1 MSDQEQ
7 PQDTIDTG
15 IDASKAPLMDHVIE
29 LRQRLVWSVAA
40 LIICFAFSFYYSE
53 YIFDFLVQ
61 PLKKAFPDGET
72 TLIFTKLYEAFFVEI
87 KVAMF
92 SSFFLAFPILAGQLY
107 AFVAP
112 GLYSNEKKAF
122 LPFLLAT
129 PLLFFAGASLA
140 YYIVMPTA
148 FEFFLDFQSNDD
160 GIKQQALPTMGD
172 YLSLVMQFI
181 LAFGICFQLPILL
194 LLLNRAGILSRAQL
208 KGFRR
213 FMIVG
218 AFLLAAILT
227 PPDVISQ
234 LMLGIPL
241 ILLYEISLV
250 IIYFTEKKQKPP
262 EV

>member
-1 MSDQEQ
+1 MSDIESDNG
-7 PQDTIDTG
+7 QDQV
-15 IDASKAPLMDHVIE
+15 DASKAPLMEHIIE
-29 LRQRLVWSVAA
+29 LRQRLVWAVVA
-40 LIICFAFSFYYSE
+40 LIICFAVSFYFSQ
-53 YIFDFLVQ
+53 YIFNFLVE
-61 PLKKAFPDGET
+61 PLKTAFPEGEA

-92 SSFFLAFPILAGQLY
+92 SAFFLAFPIVAGQLY

-129 PLLFFAGASLA
+129 PILFLTGAALA

-148 FEFFLDFQSNDD
+148 FEFFLNFQSND
-160 GIKQQALPTMGD
+160 GGLKQQALPSMGD

-181 LAFGICFQLPILL
+181 LAFGVCFQLPILL
-194 LLLNRAGILSRAQL
+194 LLLNRAGIVTRAQL

-218 AFLLAAILT
+218 SFLLAAILT

-241 ILLYEISLV
+241 ILLYEISLM
-250 IIYFTEKKQKPP
+250 IIYFTEKKQKSADD
-262 EV
+262 

>member
-1 MSDQEQ
+1 MSDI
-7 PQDTIDTG
+7 PVDDM
-15 IDASKAPLMDHVIE
+15 DASKAPLMDHVIE
-29 LRQRLVWSVAA
+29 LRRRLVWSVAA
-40 LIICFAFSFYYSE
+40 LIICFGISFYFSE
-53 YIFDFLVQ
+53 YIFDFLVE

-92 SSFFLAFPILAGQLY
+92 SAFFMAFPILAGQLY

-112 GLYSNEKKAF
+112 GLYSNEKRAF

-129 PLLFFAGASLA
+129 PILFFLGASLA

-160 GIKQQALPTMGD
+160 GVKQQALPAMGD

-208 KGFRR
+208 KSFRR

-218 AFLLAAILT
+218 AFLIAAILT

-241 ILLYEISLV
+241 ILLYEISLI
-250 IIYFTEKKQKPP
+250 IIYFTEKKKKPP
-262 EV
+262 EINPEA

>member
-1 MSDQEQ
+1 MSEIESDNGQEQ
-7 PQDTIDTG
+7 V
-15 IDASKAPLMDHVIE
+15 DASKAPIMEHIIE
-29 LRQRLVWSVAA
+29 LRQRLVWAVVA
-40 LIICFAFSFYYSE
+40 LILCFAVSFYFSQ
-53 YIFDFLVQ
+53 YIFNFLVQ
-61 PLKKAFPDGET
+61 PLKDAFPEGEA

-92 SSFFLAFPILAGQLY
+92 SAFFMAFPIIAGQLY

-129 PLLFFAGASLA
+129 PILFLTGAALA

-148 FEFFLDFQSNDD
+148 FEFFLNFQSND
-160 GIKQQALPTMGD
+160 GGLKQQALPSMGD

-181 LAFGICFQLPILL
+181 LAFGVCFQLPILL
-194 LLLNRAGILSRAQL
+194 LLLNRAGIVSREQL

-218 AFLLAAILT
+218 SFLLAAVLT

-250 IIYFTEKKQKPP
+250 IIYFTEKKQKSA
-262 EV
+262 EE

>member
-7 PQDTIDTG
+7 HDSLDS
-15 IDASKAPLMDHVIE
+15 SKAPLMEHVIE
-29 LRQRLVWSVAA
+29 LRQRLIWAVAA
-40 LIICFAFSFYYSE
+40 IILCFVVSFYFSE

-92 SSFFLAFPILAGQLY
+92 SSFFMAFPILAAQLY

-112 GLYSNEKKAF
+112 GLYSNEKRAF

-129 PLLFFAGASLA
+129 PLLFLAGSALA

-160 GIKQQALPTMGD
+160 GIKQQALPAMGD

-194 LLLNRAGILSRAQL
+194 LLLNRAEIVSREQL
-208 KGFRR
+208 RGFRR

-218 AFLLAAILT
+218 SFLLAAILT

-241 ILLYEISLV
+241 ILLYEISLI
-250 IIYFTEKKQKPP
+250 IIYFTEKKQKSTDI
-262 EV
+262 

>member
-1 MSDQEQ
+1 MSAPVD
-7 PQDTIDTG
+7 DNDDL
-15 IDASKAPLMDHVIE
+15 DASTAPLMDHILE
-29 LRQRLVWSVAA
+29 LRQRLVWAVIA
-40 LIICFAFSFYYSE
+40 LIICFAISYYFSQN
-53 YIFDFLVQ
+53 IFNFLVE
-61 PLKKAFPDGET
+61 PLKSAFPKGEA

-92 SSFFLAFPILAGQLY
+92 SAFFLAFPILAGQLY

-129 PLLFFAGASLA
+129 PILFLLGASLA

-148 FEFFLDFQSNDD
+148 FEFFLDFQSND
-160 GIKQQALPTMGD
+160 GGLKQQALPSMSD

-194 LLLNRAGILSRAQL
+194 LLLNRAGLVSRAQL
-208 KGFRR
+208 KSYRR

-218 AFLLAAILT
+218 AFLIAAILT

-241 ILLYEISLV
+241 ILLYEISMV
-250 IIYFTEKKQKPP
+250 IIYFTEKKQAKLNG
-262 EV
+262 